1 MQQLQDKQ
9 EIIGNITEQWEQ
21 LSNNLGDTNNIAY
34 KNRSRAFERFKSI
47 GLPGSKNETYKYT
60 PITKTLEKN
69 FSFKELSTLP
79 PSTFNLDKHLIS
91 GLAGNVL
98 VFINGKFSEENSNII
113 SPKDQLMIGTQIIDL
128 DDSLNDIDKIT
139 DPFTLLSTA
148 LATTGAVIVIPKGK
162 VLEQP
167 VILYYISDSTAGTF
181 TQHFRNQI
189 LIGENSQ
196 ASIVEYYVGEGEH
209 ASFSNSNTEIMVKES
224 AVVDYYK
231 IENENSQAVH
241 VDNTSV
247 QQLKKSVFTAITIT
261 LNGRLIRNNL
271 SISINDEYCEANM
284 FGLYLLNGKQHVD
297 NQTVVDH
304 TKPNCLSNE
313 LYKGVLDGNSTGVF
327 NGKIYVRP
335 DAQKTN
341 AFQSNKNILLSDDA
355 TINTKPQLEI
365 WADDVKCSHG
375 ATTGQLDEEQLFYLR
390 SRGLAKD
397 TARAMLLYAFAIDVL
412 DKIKLPALKEFLDKI
427 ISGRLQNH

>member
-9 EIIGNITEQWEQ
+9 DIIGNITEQWEQ
-21 LSNNLGDTNNIAY
+21 LSKVGDINSIGY
-34 KNRSRAFERFKSI
+34 KKRSKAFENFKNI
-47 GLPGSKNETYKYT
+47 GFPGTKNETYKYT

-69 FSFKELSTLP
+69 FSFKEQNTFH
-79 PSTFNLDKHLIS
+79 PSTFNLDTHIIK
-91 GLAGNVL
+91 GLEGNVL
-98 VFINGKFSEENSNII
+98 VFINGKYSEENSRVI
-113 SPKDQLMIGTQIIDL
+113 SPKDQLIVGNLNADL
-128 DDSLNDIDKIT
+128 DNNSDDIDKIN
-139 DPFTLLSTA
+139 DPFALLSIA
-148 LATTGAVIVIPKGK
+148 MATSGAIIEIPKGK
-162 VLEQP
+162 ILEHP
-167 VILYYISDSTAGTF
+167 VILYFISDSTAGNS
-181 TQHFRNQI
+181 TQHFRNKI

-196 ASIVEYYVGEGEH
+196 ASVVEYYAGEGDH
-209 ASFSNSNTEIMVKES
+209 ASFSNTCTEIFVKES

-231 IENENSQAVH
+231 IENENPHAIH
-241 VDNTSV
+241 VDNTYV
-247 QQLKKSVFTAITIT
+247 QQLKKSVFTAVTIT

-375 ATTGQLDEEQLFYLR
+375 ATTGQLDEEQMFYLR

-412 DKIKLPALKEFLDKI
+412 DKIKLPALKEFLDEI